1 MATTFAAVSG
11 TCAHA
16 EDWCGFSFRPGAIV
30 QCGYS
35 SLEGCENIIAKGA
48 MCFVNPF
55 VALNTGQTS
64 LATSAKP
71 PAQKLMSFR
80 STTLII
86 RLS

>member
-1 MATTFAAVSG
+1 MRRRNILAATFMATTFSAVSG

-35 SLEGCENIIAKGA
+35 SLEGCENTIGKRA

-55 VALNTGQTS
+55 VALNTGHTFAGNQR
-64 LATSAKP
+64 AKP
-71 PAQKLMSFR
+71 PARES
-80 STTLII
+80 
-86 RLS
+86 